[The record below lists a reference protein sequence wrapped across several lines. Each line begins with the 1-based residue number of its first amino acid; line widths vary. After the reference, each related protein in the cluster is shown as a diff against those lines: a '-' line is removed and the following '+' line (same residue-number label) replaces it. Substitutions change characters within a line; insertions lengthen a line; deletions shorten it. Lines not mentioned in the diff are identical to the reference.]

1 MQNLSK
7 TRARHKIKSAL
18 PLFIWA
24 DMRARAELSPAARRL
39 SRRYGLSASTALMI
53 ARNQGYLCA
62 EDFS

>member
-18 PLFIWA
+18 PLFSWA
-24 DMRARAELSPAARRL
+24 EMRARAELSPAARPL

-53 ARNQGYLCA
+53 AISAGYRCA
-62 EDFS
+62 EDLT